1 MEYYKNFKSKLL
13 ALLSLL
19 FISVIA
25 VLHLLA
31 VDRSFSESENRML
44 KYRRIS
50 R

>member
-13 ALLSLL
+13 ALLLL

-44 KYRRIS
+44 KRRIS